1 MRFLSPIVQPFVGPV
16 LGDRHYLAL
25 CRSIGS
31 KILIC
36 GRSRQAHVV
45 SQLQQKV
52 MGAGPSLCSTATTI
66 PSSRPEAMASDARE
80 RGRYAWPGR
89 ERKRGAQ
96 QHPFHRIGD
105 VEHHPRTMTAGP
117 SRPHRV
123 FLNLQNTMSYFR
135 VSFFRGAECAC
146 SGSERMIEQGS
157 ACCTLYSFRPGPIT
171 KSCLL
176 QGAPGGAAH
185 SMRRAARAA

>member
-1 MRFLSPIVQPFVGPV
+1 ML
-16 LGDRHYLAL
+16 DARHHFSAGHG
-25 CRSIGS
+25 IGTE
-31 KILIC
+31 ILIC

-80 RGRYAWPGR
+80 RGQGLPQGHRRRRRDSGLDGASAGATLGPV
-89 ERKRGAQ
+89 ERGNGARN
-96 QHPFHRIGD
+96 RIL
-105 VEHHPRTMTAGP
+105 HPRTMTAGP

-123 FLNLQNTMSYFR
+123 LLNLQSTMSYFR
-135 VSFFRGAECAC
+135 VSFFRGAGCAC